1 MLSALRRESGSGNT
15 SQTHDPRDVT
25 APPASHVLGS
35 LERTH
40 HLRESVSSSVCRLH
54 GPGDTAL
61 PGRPARRTT
70 ACGTAS
76 STSPVGTRHLSTRP
90 RVCRFVGQPLLSKPR
105 PRLHPWGAVM
115 SSQPLSSLPTTPF
128 EVSSENKLFPRGP
141 GRSSVTYPCPNLIA
155 KGRRKANRH
164 FLGHHRQMTSSCF
177 YRLLQTWW

>member
-1 MLSALRRESGSGNT
+1 MLSALGRESGSGNT
-15 SQTHDPRDVT
+15 SQTHAPRDVT

-40 HLRESVSSSVCRLH
+40 HMPESVSSSVCWLQ

-76 STSPVGTRHLSTRP
+76 STSPVGTGCLSTRP

-115 SSQPLSSLPTTPF
+115 SSQPLKPLPTTPF
-128 EVSSENKLFPRGP
+128 EVSSENTLFPTSPTPEGP
-141 GRSSVTYPCPNLIA
+141 GRSSVTYPCPNLLIVQ
-155 KGRRKANRH
+155 GRRKANKETFPRPPPPAD
-164 FLGHHRQMTSSCF
+164 Q
-177 YRLLQTWW
+177 